1 MAYDGLTN
9 YFIANELKSH
19 LIDGKID
26 KIFQPN
32 SSEILL
38 GVYSNF
44 KKYGLDIVTSSNHYR
59 ACITNNAKPNPMY
72 APNFCMVLRKY
83 ILNTRITNIY
93 TYGLERI
100 IVLEFEGNCKAD
112 DISTKKLILELMGK
126 HSNII
131 LVNSNNVIIDALKH
145 FSIENNSYRNIL
157 PNALYTLPISNK
169 LDFMQISNSKEFY
182 NKTTDY
188 IQHELDTIIDKNMTA
203 SKALSNV
210 YTGFSKNT
218 ISSILNE
225 LNLADTFDKNTL
237 SKIYNYIYELIQN
250 QNKAVIVHNSNDYSI
265 SLSDDSKNDSLQ
277 INDFIDNYYIEK
289 EKTEEFTNYR
299 DNLSRLILGYLKR
312 LNNKLLNINNKLQEC
327 RNTDLYRIYGELITN
342 NLYLIKN
349 EHSDKLEIEN
359 YYDNNNLVSIPL
371 DKALTP
377 SANAKKYF
385 KKYNKLKNAKQI
397 VEEQKAQVESELN
410 YLESIIYEI
419 EIATSVSD
427 IDNIYNEFTENFNTN
442 SNRQVQSSK
451 KKKNKKPD
459 KKIAKIGTPLEC
471 TVDGFKVIVGRNNK
485 QNDYI
490 TKQALDTD
498 LWFHTKDVHG
508 SHVILKTENK
518 VPTQNTINKVAS
530 ITAFYSK
537 GAQSSNVSVD
547 YAYAKYVKKP
557 SKAKPGMVIY
567 TNNKNV
573 IVKPANDIDNEKNK
587 ET

>member
-100 IVLEFEGNCKAD
+100 IVLEFEGNCKVD

-169 LDFMQISNSKEFY
+169 LDFMQISNSEEFY

-342 NLYLIKN
+342 NLYRIKN

-547 YAYAKYVKKP
+547 YTYAKYVKKP

>member
-1 MAYDGLTN
+1 M
-9 YFIANELKSH
+9 
-19 LIDGKID
+19 
-26 KIFQPN
+26 
-32 SSEILL
+32 
-38 GVYSNF
+38 
-44 KKYGLDIVTSSNHYR
+44 
-59 ACITNNAKPNPMY
+59 
-72 APNFCMVLRKY
+72 
-83 ILNTRITNIY
+83 
-93 TYGLERI
+93 
-100 IVLEFEGNCKAD
+100 
-112 DISTKKLILELMGK
+112 
-126 HSNII
+126 
-131 LVNSNNVIIDALKH
+131 
-145 FSIENNSYRNIL
+145 
-157 PNALYTLPISNK
+157 
-169 LDFMQISNSKEFY
+169 
-182 NKTTDY
+182 
-188 IQHELDTIIDKNMTA
+188 
-203 SKALSNV
+203 
-210 YTGFSKNT
+210 
-218 ISSILNE
+218 
-225 LNLADTFDKNTL
+225 
-237 SKIYNYIYELIQN
+237 
-250 QNKAVIVHNSNDYSI
+250 
-265 SLSDDSKNDSLQ
+265 
-277 INDFIDNYYIEK
+277 
-289 EKTEEFTNYR
+289 
-299 DNLSRLILGYLKR
+299 
-312 LNNKLLNINNKLQEC
+312 
-327 RNTDLYRIYGELITN
+327 YRIYGELITN
-342 NLYLIKN
+342 NLYRIKN

-547 YAYAKYVKKP
+547 YTYAKYVKKP

>member
-32 SSEILL
+32 SNEILL

-44 KKYGLDIVTSSNHYR
+44 KKYGLDIVTSSNYYR
-59 ACITNNAKPNPMY
+59 ACITNNAKSNPMY

-131 LVNSNNVIIDALKH
+131 LVNSNNIIIDALKH

-169 LDFMQISNSKEFY
+169 LDFMQISNSEEFY
-182 NKTTDY
+182 NKATNY
-188 IQHELDTIIDKNMTA
+188 IQHELDIIIDKNMTA

-225 LNLADTFDKNTL
+225 LNLEDTFDKNTL
-237 SKIYNYIYELIQN
+237 SKIYNYINELTQN
-250 QNKAVIVHNSNDYSI
+250 PNKSVIVHNSNDYSI
-265 SLSDDSKNDSLQ
+265 SLSDDSKTDSLQ

-342 NLYLIKN
+342 NLYRIKN

-498 LWFHTKDVHG
+498 IWFHTKDVHG

-547 YAYAKYVKKP
+547 YTYAKYVKKP

>member
-32 SSEILL
+32 SNEILL

-112 DISTKKLILELMGK
+112 DISTKRLILELMGK

-131 LVNSNNVIIDALKH
+131 LVNSHNIIIDALKH
-145 FSIENNSYRNIL
+145 FSTENNSYRNIL

-169 LDFMQISNSKEFY
+169 LDFMQISNLEEFY
-182 NKTTDY
+182 NKTADY
-188 IQHELDTIIDKNMTA
+188 IQHELYTTIDKSMTA

-237 SKIYNYIYELIQN
+237 NKIYNYINELMQN
-250 QNKAVIVHNSNDYSI
+250 PNKVAMVHNNNDYSI
-265 SLSDDSKNDSLQ
+265 SLSDDNKNDSLQ
-277 INDFIDNYYIEK
+277 INNFIDNYFIEK
-289 EKTEEFTNYR
+289 EKTEEFTSYR

-327 RNTDLYRIYGELITN
+327 KNTDLYRIYGELITN
-342 NLYLIKN
+342 NLYRIKN

-359 YYDNNNLVSIPL
+359 YYDNNNLISIPL

-397 VEEQKAQVESELN
+397 VEEQKTQVESELN

-442 SNRQVQSSK
+442 STRQIQTSK

-471 TVDGFKVIVGRNNK
+471 TVDGFKVIVGKNNR

-498 LWFHTKDVHG
+498 IWFHTKDVHG

-518 VPTQNTINKVAS
+518 VPTQDTINKVAS

-547 YAYAKYVKKP
+547 YTYAKYVKKP

-573 IVKPANDIDNEKNK
+573 IVKPANNIDIEKNK

>member
-32 SSEILL
+32 SNEILL

-44 KKYGLDIVTSSNHYR
+44 KKYGLDIVTSSNYYR
-59 ACITNNAKPNPMY
+59 ACITNNAKSNPMY

-112 DISTKKLILELMGK
+112 DNSTKKLILELMGK

-131 LVNSNNVIIDALKH
+131 LVNSNNIIIDALKH

-169 LDFMQISNSKEFY
+169 LDFMQISNSEEFY
-182 NKTTDY
+182 NKATNY
-188 IQHELDTIIDKNMTA
+188 IQHELDIIIDKNMTA

-218 ISSILNE
+218 ILSILNE

-237 SKIYNYIYELIQN
+237 SKIYDYIYKLTQN
-250 QNKAVIVHNSNDYSI
+250 PKKSVIVHNSNDYSI

-342 NLYLIKN
+342 NLYRIKN

-419 EIATSVSD
+419 GIATSVSD

-498 LWFHTKDVHG
+498 IWFHTKDVHG

-547 YAYAKYVKKP
+547 YTYAKYVKKP

>member
-19 LIDGKID
+19 LIYGKID

-32 SSEILL
+32 SNEILL

-44 KKYGLDIVTSSNHYR
+44 KKYGLDIVTSSNYYR
-59 ACITNNAKPNPMY
+59 ACITNNAKSNPMY

-131 LVNSNNVIIDALKH
+131 LVNSNNIIIDSLKH

-157 PNALYTLPISNK
+157 PNALYTLPISSK
-169 LDFMQISNSKEFY
+169 LDFMQISNSEEFY

-277 INDFIDNYYIEK
+277 INDFIDNYYIKK

-342 NLYLIKN
+342 NLYRIKN

-547 YAYAKYVKKP
+547 YTYAKYVKKP

-573 IVKPANDIDNEKNK
+573 IVKPENDIDMNK
-587 ET
+587 AK

>member
-32 SSEILL
+32 SNEILL

-100 IVLEFEGNCKAD
+100 IVLEFEGNCKVD

-169 LDFMQISNSKEFY
+169 LDFMQISNSEEFY

-342 NLYLIKN
+342 NLYRIKN

-419 EIATSVSD
+419 GIATSVSD

-498 LWFHTKDVHG
+498 IWFHTKDVHG

-547 YAYAKYVKKP
+547 YTYAKYVKKP

-573 IVKPANDIDNEKNK
+573 IVKPANYMDNEKNK

>member
-32 SSEILL
+32 SNEILL

-131 LVNSNNVIIDALKH
+131 LVNSNNIIIDALKH

-169 LDFMQISNSKEFY
+169 LDFMQISNSEEFY
-182 NKTTDY
+182 NKATNY
-188 IQHELDTIIDKNMTA
+188 IQHELDTNIDKNMTA

-237 SKIYNYIYELIQN
+237 SKIYNYIYELTQN
-250 QNKAVIVHNSNDYSI
+250 PNKSAIVHNSNDYSI

-342 NLYLIKN
+342 NLYRIKN

-547 YAYAKYVKKP
+547 YTYAKYVKKP

-573 IVKPANDIDNEKNK
+573 IVKPANDIDMNK
-587 ET
+587 AK

>member
-100 IVLEFEGNCKAD
+100 IVLEFEGNCKVD

-169 LDFMQISNSKEFY
+169 LDFMQISNSEEFY

-342 NLYLIKN
+342 NLYRIKN

-498 LWFHTKDVHG
+498 IWFHTKDVHG

-518 VPTQNTINKVAS
+518 VPTQNTINKVAG

-547 YAYAKYVKKP
+547 YTYAKYVKKP

-573 IVKPANDIDNEKNK
+573 IVKPANYMDNEKNK

>member
-32 SSEILL
+32 SNEILL

-44 KKYGLDIVTSSNHYR
+44 KKYGLDIVTSSNYYR
-59 ACITNNAKPNPMY
+59 ACITNNAKSNPMY

-112 DISTKKLILELMGK
+112 DNSTKKLILELMGK

-131 LVNSNNVIIDALKH
+131 LVNSNNIIIDALKH

-169 LDFMQISNSKEFY
+169 LDFMQISNSEEFY
-182 NKTTDY
+182 NKATNY
-188 IQHELDTIIDKNMTA
+188 IQHELDIIIDKNMTA

-218 ISSILNE
+218 ILSILNE

-237 SKIYNYIYELIQN
+237 SKIYDYIYKLTQN
-250 QNKAVIVHNSNDYSI
+250 PKKSVIVHNSNDYSI

-342 NLYLIKN
+342 NLYRIKN

-419 EIATSVSD
+419 GIATSVSY

-498 LWFHTKDVHG
+498 IWFHTKDVHG

-547 YAYAKYVKKP
+547 YTYAKYVKKP

-573 IVKPANDIDNEKNK
+573 SVKPANDIDNEKNK

>member
-19 LIDGKID
+19 LIYGKID

-32 SSEILL
+32 SNEILL

-44 KKYGLDIVTSSNHYR
+44 KKYGLDIVTSSNYYR
-59 ACITNNAKPNPMY
+59 ACITNNAKSNPMY

-131 LVNSNNVIIDALKH
+131 LVNSNNIIIDSLKH

-157 PNALYTLPISNK
+157 PNALYTLPISSK
-169 LDFMQISNSKEFY
+169 LDFMQISNSEEFY

-277 INDFIDNYYIEK
+277 INDFIDNYYIKK

-327 RNTDLYRIYGELITN
+327 RSTDLYRIYGELITN
-342 NLYLIKN
+342 NLYRIKN

-547 YAYAKYVKKP
+547 YTYAKYVKKP

-573 IVKPANDIDNEKNK
+573 IVKPENDIDMNK
-587 ET
+587 AK

>member
-32 SSEILL
+32 SNEILL

-169 LDFMQISNSKEFY
+169 LDFMQISNSEEFY

-342 NLYLIKN
+342 NLYRIKN

-359 YYDNNNLVSIPL
+359 YYDNNNLISIPL

-377 SANAKKYF
+377 YANAKKYF

-490 TKQALDTD
+490 TKQALDTN

-547 YAYAKYVKKP
+547 YTYAKYVKKP